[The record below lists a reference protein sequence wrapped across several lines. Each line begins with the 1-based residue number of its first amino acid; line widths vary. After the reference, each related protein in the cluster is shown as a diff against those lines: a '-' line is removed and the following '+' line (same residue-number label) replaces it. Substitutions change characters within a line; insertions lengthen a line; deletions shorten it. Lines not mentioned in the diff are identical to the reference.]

1 MVKQQIGAVVSGAI
15 VLGAGVLAAGGL
27 SQAQEIERDL
37 ENSRRKGLQDQPASA
52 PQSQTA
58 MVQNFLKMDTDGDGQ
73 ISTDEATGLMKRF
86 FARNDAN
93 GDGQLDQAELKALAG
108 RLNRNRGGNPSR
120 RNTRGRGGQRQNMNN
135 ARLME
140 LAGDSLIVEA
150 DVAYRPGES
159 KAWRLDLIYPRKKS
173 DKTRPAIVFVHGGGW
188 RNGDKRTGYFIQG
201 AIEYARRGYVCITV
215 NYRLVAEASLPAAIE
230 DTKCAVR
237 WLRAHAGKYNI
248 DPERVGGYGNSA
260 GAHLVAILGVTGP
273 EDGLE
278 GDGPW
283 KAYSSGLNAVA
294 ASATPTD
301 FLFRPN
307 QLERLAREGGTFHGA
322 GDQIEK
328 VARNASPLYH
338 ASVDAPPF
346 LLFHGT
352 GDTTVPVGHSDRF
365 VGALRKA
372 GAKDVTYVRI
382 DGLGHGVF
390 GQKQAET
397 HPKMEAFFKRTLG
410 E

>member
-1 MVKQQIGAVVSGAI
+1 
-15 VLGAGVLAAGGL
+15 
-27 SQAQEIERDL
+27 
-37 ENSRRKGLQDQPASA
+37 
-52 PQSQTA
+52 
-58 MVQNFLKMDTDGDGQ
+58 
-73 ISTDEATGLMKRF
+73 
-86 FARNDAN
+86 
-93 GDGQLDQAELKALAG
+93 
-108 RLNRNRGGNPSR
+108 
-120 RNTRGRGGQRQNMNN
+120 MNN

-140 LAGDSLIVEA
+140 QAGDDLIIET

-159 KAWRLDLIYPRKKS
+159 QAWRLDLIQPRTKAS
-173 DKTRPAIVFVHGGGW
+173 RPRPAIVFVHGGGW

-201 AIEYARRGYVCITV
+201 AIEYARRGYVCITI
-215 NYRLVAEASLPAAIE
+215 NYRLVAEAALPAAIE

-237 WLRAHAGKYNI
+237 WLRAHAVKYSI
-248 DPERVGGYGNSA
+248 DPERIGGYGNSA

-283 KAYSSGLNAVA
+283 QEYSSRLNAVA

-307 QLERLAREGGTFHGA
+307 QMAKLAREGGTFHGA
-322 GDQIEK
+322 GDKVEK
-328 VARNASPLYH
+328 IARNASPLYH
-338 ASVDAPPF
+338 ASADAPPF

-365 VGALRKA
+365 VEALKKA

-382 DGLGHGVF
+382 EGSGHGVF

-397 HPKMEAFFKRTLG
+397 HSKMEAFFKRTLG
-410 E
+410 KPVKDAS